1 MSELSE
7 LELYRRMMHSI
18 EEAKNCAKGIA
29 QHRSDSRW
37 LGVAQGLEMMF
48 QNVGILAM
56 GRSMSHQESTVLLDK
71 REAQAGD
78 RAAQQRFRERVEAA
92 QNDYKTGH

>member
-1 MSELSE
+1 MSELNE
-7 LELYRRMMHSI
+7 LELYRRMMHGI

-48 QNVGILAM
+48 QNVGLLAV
-56 GRSMSHQESTVLLDK
+56 GRSMSHQDSTILLDR
-71 REAQAGD
+71 REAAAGD
-78 RAAQQRFRERVEAA
+78 RAARQRLKERVEAA
-92 QNDYKTGH
+92 QQEYKTGH